1 MVWRQWRRRML
12 EQASE
17 RARAPFGFG
26 CTPSRPP
33 ALAKCDGQTEGAKNG
48 IFAWPLAPSHFRP
61 IPANGLLSLPFSL
74 SLGVSDY
81 SARIKS
87 GLPCFNARARAGS
100 GNPGPACLSAY
111 LGRARCL
118 VIEPFPLQFP
128 NSQAAGVKMKRR
140 RRRNGMS
147 VGEEDGDF
155 FSKFALMTPPS

>member
-17 RARAPFGFG
+17 RGLLSGSGALLRGRRLGRSATDRQRAPRMAFLRG
-26 CTPSRPP
+26 PSRPP
-33 ALAKCDGQTEGAKNG
+33 
-48 IFAWPLAPSHFRP
+48 ISAPFPQMDSS
-61 IPANGLLSLPFSL
+61 LCLSLSL